1 MQKNRQVRQEKMNS
15 KVDSIS
21 LLSAVAN
28 AHASA
33 LSCSQ
38 LNCLSILGD
47 LGGSW
52 RACMA
57 VNSPKGKDQRP
68 KALNRID
75 STQPRSKQCRPHENS
90 KIPPTWI
97 SQT

>member
-1 MQKNRQVRQEKMNS
+1 MGQTQRRLRSLALTTSLPIVHRQDAKNRQVRQEKISS

-21 LLSAVAN
+21 VLSAVAN
-28 AHASA
+28 APASV

-52 RACMA
+52 RLGGEFSK
-57 VNSPKGKDQRP
+57 VE
-68 KALNRID
+68 
-75 STQPRSKQCRPHENS
+75 RSKTEGAHPY
-90 KIPPTWI
+90 
-97 SQT
+97 